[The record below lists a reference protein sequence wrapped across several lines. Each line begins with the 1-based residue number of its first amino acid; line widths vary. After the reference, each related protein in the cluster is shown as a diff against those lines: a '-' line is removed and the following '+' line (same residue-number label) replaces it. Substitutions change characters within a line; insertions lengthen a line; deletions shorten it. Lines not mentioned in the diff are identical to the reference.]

1 MDMIHLTRA
10 GYEKLIEELEHIKK
24 VKRKEI
30 TEALAHA
37 RSLGDLKE
45 NAEYHAAK
53 EAMSYNEARIR
64 ELEDKLS
71 RVEIIDDT
79 KMDPSKAYIGA
90 KVTLIDLET
99 DDEIEYTLVSQDEA
113 NATEGLISTTSPVG
127 QALLGHKVGDEIS
140 ITVPAGD
147 LSYKI
152 TKISR

>member
-1 MDMIHLTRA
+1 MIHLTRA